1 MLINDLV
8 ELTLAPADRN
18 GGILLSAWR
27 VIGTP
32 ADAVP
37 LVNVALRGL

>member
-8 ELTLAPADRN
+8 ELTLAPAGRK

-27 VIGTP
+27 VIGTGP
-32 ADAVP
+32 AVP
-37 LVNVALRGL
+37 PMNVALRGL